1 MSEQDSK
8 PNDSILSVPLEE
20 NADPPKIYAVTNLR
34 AYVKPDLDEELTTP
48 TGAPATCGTEVVCT
62 CVPVETCVCN
72 TVTYHVGGQSGGCSC
87 VGNCCVGDSC
97 HTIYHYPY

>member
-1 MSEQDSK
+1 MHEQDNK
-8 PNDSILSVPLEE
+8 PNDSIIDAPLGMKAE
-20 NADPPKIYAVTNLR
+20 PPQIYAVTNLR
-34 AYVKPDLDEELTTP
+34 AYVKPSLDEELTKP
-48 TGAPATCGTEVVCT
+48 SGAPATRGTEVVCT

-72 TVTYHVGGQSGGCSC
+72 TVTYHVGGDSGGCSC